1 MEMPKPTDAHR
12 SLHALAGTWLGEEV
26 MAPSPWDPKGS
37 TVEGWVHNH
46 VELDGF
52 VVVQDYEQRREG
64 AVTFRG
70 HAVMGWDAAAGEHVM
85 HWWDSMGMAPN
96 VFHGKWEDGALVMT
110 HRGERGSSRSV
121 MRVTDGTYRFQM
133 DVSPDG
139 EQWTTWMTGT
149 YRREA

>member
-1 MEMPKPTDAHR
+1 
-12 SLHALAGTWLGEEV
+12 
-26 MAPSPWDPKGS
+26 
-37 TVEGWVHNH
+37 
-46 VELDGF
+46 
-52 VVVQDYEQRREG
+52 VQDYEQRREG